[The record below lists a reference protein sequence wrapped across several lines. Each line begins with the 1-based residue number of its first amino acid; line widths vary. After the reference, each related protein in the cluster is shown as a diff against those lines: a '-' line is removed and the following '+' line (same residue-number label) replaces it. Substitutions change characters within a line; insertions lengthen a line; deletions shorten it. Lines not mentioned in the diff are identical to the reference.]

1 MSVSHA
7 VRLALVSAAILTL
20 SGAPTLVSAQ
30 SLGDIAKREEERRKT
45 IPNPAKVYTN
55 KDLDSVPAAP
65 PAQPSGSSTV
75 ARDATDSKAGDAGKD
90 AGSAADGSGGDGDA
104 KDQKYWSGK
113 IQALRTQ
120 LDRDKG
126 YVDAVQSR
134 INALSTDFVNRD
146 DPAQKR
152 VIEADRNK
160 ALAELDRLKKA
171 VVSGQKAIDDLEEA
185 ARRAGVPPGW
195 LR

>member
-1 MSVSHA
+1 MSVSHI

-20 SGAPTLVSAQ
+20 SGARALVSAQ
-30 SLGDIAKREEERRKT
+30 ALGDIAKKEEERRKT

-65 PAQPSGSSTV
+65 PAQPSGSSASAKDTT
-75 ARDATDSKAGDAGKD
+75 DAKAGDAGKD
-90 AGSAADGSGGDGDA
+90 AGSAADAGSGDGDV

-113 IQALRTQ
+113 IQTLRTQ

-152 VIEADRNK
+152 IIEADRNK

-171 VVSGQKAIDDLEEA
+171 VVSGQKAIDDLQEA